1 MLSLDNTLV
10 DPTALHGPRALS
22 GKDQRGQRVLGS
34 AQESAE
40 LAGLIVKIERAT
52 PQVQDVSATDVF
64 DCVEIDLEGRLDC
77 TDFDITHT
85 APVNRA
91 ARPEKLL
98 D

>member
-1 MLSLDNTLV
+1 MDNILI
-10 DPTALHGPRALS
+10 DPPTPHGARALF
-22 GKDQRGQRVLGS
+22 GKDQSGQRVLGS

-40 LAGLIVKIERAT
+40 LAGLIVQIERREL
-52 PQVQDVSATDVF
+52 PQVQDAFVTDVF
-64 DCVEIDLEGRLDC
+64 DCVEIDLEGRFNC